1 LVDEVWPVSRF
12 EELAERLDDIVAEI
26 DELAFDRLSEAV
38 HEGATTRPDA
48 DKQLVQARRAVEK
61 AAHVLRRITPP

>member
-1 LVDEVWPVSRF
+1 MSRF
-12 EELAERLDDIVAEI
+12 DELADRLDAIVAEL
-26 DELAFDRLSEAV
+26 DEVAFDQLSEAV
-38 HEGATTRPDA
+38 NDGATTRPES